1 MLPFRVN
8 LAIQSES
15 HSVPPPSSPRSLRAL
30 CVSALDFSSV
40 LPVSRLASHQI
51 PAAPLFSFTYK
62 LPIFY
67 PLCFDIHPCNGGGGT
82 PLPTFQHTNA
92 PLRPGSTSGTIHV
105 FYFHI
110 LPHSFARWAQ
120 LNSFAINTFHTL
132 SVAMGGTPLERESG
146 DSRSRAG
153 KMSTLLPKIQEGN
166 EIEEH
171 SAKGS
176 QRSEDAEPGED
187 ELGFVLAGR
196 RGGNAENQVHSTKEF
211 GEEGDHGGL
220 DCRRRGAAA

>member
-92 PLRPGSTSGTIHV
+92 PLRPGNTSGTIHV

-132 SVAMGGTPLERESG
+132 SVAMGGYPPGAPFSRMAFCSARIGRFAFPGWQDVNVIAESTG
-146 DSRSRAG
+146 
-153 KMSTLLPKIQEGN
+153 
-166 EIEEH
+166 
-171 SAKGS
+171 
-176 QRSEDAEPGED
+176 GE
-187 ELGFVLAGR
+187 
-196 RGGNAENQVHSTKEF
+196 
-211 GEEGDHGGL
+211 
-220 DCRRRGAAA
+220 